1 MRKLNKPVSLRQI
14 CEAIDASPPEGTDP
28 TVLAM
33 ASLALA
39 GPDELSFLS
48 DSRYKAAA
56 AKTSAAAVLIR
67 AEDADALPP
76 TCIPILV
83 PDPYLAFAKTAQ
95 LFEQLLAKQDASPAD
110 LPAISPLAVVSSEA
124 SLGEE
129 VFIGPGAVISEGVVL
144 GDGVKI
150 MANVTIGAR
159 SVVGA
164 GSIVHPGVT
173 IYPDV
178 SLGTDCQIHANT
190 VLGSDGF
197 GFARQGDRWAKI
209 PQLGSVRIGDRCE
222 IGSNTSIDRGALD
235 DTVLGNDC
243 IVDNLVQIAHNV
255 TIGDGTA
262 IAGCVGIA
270 GSAKIGKR
278 CLIGGAVGIIGHL
291 EIADDVIISPMTFIA
306 SSIREAGFYSGTFP
320 VLKHPQWERVAA
332 VLKHLPDLRSRLRQL
347 EKLSRET

>member
-1 MRKLNKPVSLRQI
+1 MRPLLEPVSLEQVCAALDVPAPSSDI
-14 CEAIDASPPEGTDP
+14 AIH
-28 TVLAM
+28 AM
-33 ASLALA
+33 ASLAQA
-39 GPDELSFLS
+39 GERDLSFLS

-56 AKTSAAAVLIR
+56 RQTSAAAALIR
-67 AEDADALPP
+67 ADDADALPSSCVP
-76 TCIPILV
+76 VIV
-83 PDPYLAFAKTAQ
+83 PDPYLAFAKAAQ
-95 LFEQLLAKQDASPAD
+95 FFEEALSKQDASASD
-110 LPAISPLAVVSSEA
+110 LPTISPSAVISPNAELGDDVS
-124 SLGEE
+124 
-129 VFIGPGAVISEGVVL
+129 VGPGAVIGDHAVL
-144 GDGVKI
+144 GDRVAL
-150 MANVTIGAR
+150 MANVSIGAR
-159 SVVGA
+159 AVIGADSILHPNVSV
-164 GSIVHPGVT
+164 
-173 IYPDV
+173 YPDV
-178 SLGTDCQIHANT
+178 SVGQACQIHANT

-197 GFARQGDRWAKI
+197 GFARQGEGWAKI

-291 EIADDVIISPMTFIA
+291 EIADDVMISPMTFIA
-306 SSIREAGFYSGTFP
+306 SSVREAGFYSGTFP
-320 VLKHPQWERVAA
+320 VQKHRDWERVAA
-332 VLKHLPDLRSRLRQL
+332 VLKQLPDLRSRLRQL

>member
-1 MRKLNKPVSLRQI
+1 MRKLNESVSLRKI
-14 CEAIDASPPEGTDP
+14 CEAIDAPPPAGSDIV
-28 TVLAM
+28 VLAM

-39 GPDELSFLS
+39 GAEELSFLA
-48 DSRYKAAA
+48 DSRYKSSAAN
-56 AKTSAAAVLIR
+56 TMAAAVLIR
-67 AEDADALPP
+67 AEDADVLPSA
-76 TCIPILV
+76 CIPIIV

-95 LFEQLLAKQDASPAD
+95 MFEQLLARQDASPDD
-110 LPAISPLAVVSSEA
+110 LPAISPLAVVSAEA
-124 SLGEE
+124 SLGDE
-129 VFIGPGAVISEGVVL
+129 VFVGPGTVVGEGVVL
-144 GDGVKI
+144 GDGVRI
-150 MANVTIGAR
+150 MANVNLGAR
-159 SVVGA
+159 SVIGA
-164 GSIVHPGVT
+164 RSIVHPGVT

-178 SLGTDCQIHANT
+178 TIGTDCQIHANT
-190 VLGSDGF
+190 VIGSDGF

-209 PQLGSVRIGDRCE
+209 PQLGSVRVGDRCE

-270 GSAKIGKR
+270 GSARIGKR

-306 SSIREAGFYSGTFP
+306 SSVREAGYYSGTFP